1 MAIDIDQAARRKR
14 PRRLRRLRARM
25 RYLYHGKT
33 PQAVRFRL
41 GVIGV
46 DLALIAFFVAAP
58 FLRKT
63 PAFLVVDYI
72 AALVLLADI
81 AARGLAARRM
91 LHWLRRPMIWLDVFV
106 LVTLLFPLQLFN
118 LAFLRVLR
126 IWTLFNS
133 EFFWETVGRRYDDTR
148 WEDVVRSLSGLVTFV
163 FVATGFVYTAFLG
176 AEAGIQG
183 YVDALYFT
191 VTSLTTTGY
200 GDIVLPGL
208 WGKLLSM
215 AIMISGIAFFAR
227 LASSLFRPSKVRFTC
242 PTCGL
247 MRHDPDAVHC
257 KACGELLNI
266 PNEE

>member
-1 MAIDIDQAARRKR
+1 LAQADSGYSLATRFA
-14 PRRLRRLRARM
+14 RLRIRLNR
-25 RYLYHGKT
+25 LYHGKT
-33 PQAVRFRL
+33 PEAVRFRL

-46 DLALIAFFVAAP
+46 DLALIAFFIAAP

-63 PAFLVVDYI
+63 PVFLIVDYVV
-72 AALVLLADI
+72 ALVLLVDLG
-81 AARGLAARRM
+81 ARGLASRRM
-91 LHWLRRPMIWLDVFV
+91 IDWIRRPMIWVDIFV
-106 LVTLLFPLQLFN
+106 LATLLFPLWLFN

-133 EFFWETVGRRYDDTR
+133 DFFWETVGRRYDDTR
-148 WEDVVRSLSGLVTFV
+148 WEDVIRTLAALITFV
-163 FVATGFVYTAFLG
+163 FVATGFVYTSFIG
-176 AEAGIQG
+176 QGAGIKG
-183 YVDALYFT
+183 YIDALYFT
-191 VTSLTTTGY
+191 ITSLTTTGY
-200 GDIVLPGL
+200 GDIVLPGP
-208 WGKLLSM
+208 WGKVLSM

-227 LASSLFRPSKVRFTC
+227 VATSLFRPNKVRFTC